1 MAWDEFDNSDDS
13 DFDDDGFDNEPDDQ
27 GDDTIACPSCG
38 RAIYD
43 DAPQCP
49 YCGAYVTTDTG
60 VWSDK
65 PAWIVVIYKTI
76 AVLLI
81 VSLLGSG
88 LFWLLQFVLSL
99 LSP

>member
-1 MAWDEFDNSDDS
+1 VAWDEYENNDDN
-13 DFDDDGFDNEPDDQ
+13 DFDDNDFDNEPNYEDN
-27 GDDTIACPSCG
+27 DTIACSRCG

-49 YCGAYVTTDTG
+49 YCGAYVTTDSG
-60 VWSDK
+60 VWSGK
-65 PAWIVVIYKTI
+65 PAWMVVMYKTI

-88 LFWLLQFVLSL
+88 LFWLLQFALSF